1 MTDATNETSRE
12 VASELN
18 GDDSDSKVGSS
29 LAASDGKEPV
39 VTRKELWSYYS
50 EYFLFIPD

>member
-1 MTDATNETSRE
+1 MTDAANETSRE
-12 VASELN
+12 VELN

>member
-1 MTDATNETSRE
+1 MTGATNETSRE
-12 VASELN
+12 VELN
-18 GDDSDSKVGSS
+18 GDDDDFKVSSS

-50 EYFLFIPD
+50 ESSLFMPTID